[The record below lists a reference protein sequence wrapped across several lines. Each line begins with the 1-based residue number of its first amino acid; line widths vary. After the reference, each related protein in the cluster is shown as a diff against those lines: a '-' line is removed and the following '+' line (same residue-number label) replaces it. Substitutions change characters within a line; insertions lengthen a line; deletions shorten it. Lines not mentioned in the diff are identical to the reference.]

1 MRLALLCAL
10 LLAVP
15 AAASA
20 QDKPAAGGGDAVKT
34 KFYDFNDMLIEGAY
48 KKPQV
53 LYTDAR
59 QKAKFERL
67 LKLKRSFLR
76 ELRSTAK
83 DASLR

>member
-1 MRLALLCAL
+1 MKLLTCVLFALSLAPSL
-10 LLAVP
+10 
-15 AAASA
+15 ASA
-20 QDKPAAGGGDAVKT
+20 QAPAAGTEKT

-67 LKLKRSFLR
+67 LKLKRDFLPQ
-76 ELRSTAK
+76 LRSTSK
-83 DASLR
+83 DSTLR

>member
-1 MRLALLCAL
+1 MKFTLMCVL
-10 LLAVP
+10 LLVLP
-15 AAASA
+15 ALAAA
-20 QDKPAAGGGDAVKT
+20 QDKPAGGDPVKT

-67 LKLKRSFLR
+67 LKLKRDFLPQ
-76 ELRSTAK
+76 LRSTAK
-83 DASLR
+83 DATLR

>member
-1 MRLALLCAL
+1 MTMKTKLCLVLALAL
-10 LLAVP
+10 MPSFAF
-15 AAASA
+15 A
-20 QDKPAAGGGDAVKT
+20 QAPAGGDVKT

-67 LKLKRSFLR
+67 LKLKRDFLPQ
-76 ELRSTAK
+76 LKSTSK
-83 DASLR
+83 DATLR

>member
-1 MRLALLCAL
+1 MKLTVLCAL
-10 LLAVP
+10 LVVVP
-15 AAASA
+15 AFAQA
-20 QDKPAAGGGDAVKT
+20 QDKPAGGADPFKT

-67 LKLKRSFLR
+67 LKLKRDFLPQ
-76 ELRSTAK
+76 LRSTAK

>member
-1 MRLALLCAL
+1 MKLTLFCAL
-10 LLAVP
+10 LV
-15 AAASA
+15 AAPVFAQA
-20 QDKPAAGGGDAVKT
+20 QDKPAAAGDAVKT

-67 LKLKRSFLR
+67 LKLKRDFLPQ
-76 ELRSTAK
+76 LRSTAK
-83 DASLR
+83 DATLR

>member
-1 MRLALLCAL
+1 MKTLMCVLLALSLT
-10 LLAVP
+10 P
-15 AAASA
+15 SMASA
-20 QDKPAAGGGDAVKT
+20 QAPAGGTEKT

-67 LKLKRSFLR
+67 LKLTRDFLPQ
-76 ELRSTAK
+76 LRSTSK
-83 DASLR
+83 DATLR